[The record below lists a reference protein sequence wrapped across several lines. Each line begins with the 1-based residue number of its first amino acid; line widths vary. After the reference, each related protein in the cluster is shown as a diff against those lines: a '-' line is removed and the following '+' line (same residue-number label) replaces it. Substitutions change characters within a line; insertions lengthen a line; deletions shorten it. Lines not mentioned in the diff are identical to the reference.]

1 MTLPDGSDE
10 AWVMEGVNGLLVA
23 ADAAGE
29 GHYTEYPSDKTTIA
43 LQVPFEDGVVPSHT
57 VVHPGACKSSSQVT
71 SEDGGTGL
79 DTGLRHEL

>member
-1 MTLPDGSDE
+1 MSLPDGSDE

-23 ADAAGE
+23 VDVAGE
-29 GHYTEYPSDKTTIA
+29 GHYTDYPSDKTTIA
-43 LQVPFEDGVVPSHT
+43 LQVPFDNGVVPSHT

-71 SEDGGTGL
+71 LEDCDSGL